1 MVKKLIKFFSLN
13 IQIVLF
19 EASNRFGGWIES
31 KKFIDETSNRQVIF
45 DSGPRTLRYSSANK
59 ELNTLSMVII

>member
-1 MVKKLIKFFSLN
+1 
-13 IQIVLF
+13 VLF